1 MACKTATLG
10 SLVKIM
16 TGAPMSRAKKI
27 AESDEPIN
35 AKVLVPAA
43 MSNGR
48 IDDAQ
53 LVTERVSKVKDELFT
68 KEGDVVV
75 KASTPYDCVFIDRG
89 HEGLLVTSFGLIL
102 RTASSAPLDMRF
114 LAIYLSLEQTNKAL
128 QGMSKGMTIQL
139 IKKRDIGDLL
149 VPVPDLEAQLRLA
162 RLFECTQ
169 KRKELC
175 RSMIEK
181 SDLLLQS
188 EFSRTI
194 FDND

>member
-1 MACKTATLG
+1 
-10 SLVKIM
+10 M

>member
-53 LVTERVSKVKDELFT
+53 LVTERVSKVKGELFT

>member
-1 MACKTATLG
+1 MACKTAALG

-35 AKVLVPAA
+35 ARVLVPAA

-53 LVTERVSKVKDELFT
+53 LVTERVSKVKGELFT
-68 KEGDVVV
+68 REGDVVV
-75 KASTPYDCVFIDRG
+75 KASTPYDCVFIDKG

-102 RTASSAPLDMRF
+102 RPASHASLDMRF
-114 LAIYLSLEQTNKAL
+114 LAIYLGLEQANKAL
-128 QGMSKGMTIQL
+128 QSMSKGMTIQL
-139 IKKRDIGDLL
+139 IKKRDIGDLQ
-149 VPVPDLEAQLRLA
+149 VPIPDLEAQLRLA
-162 RLFECTQ
+162 SLFECTQ
-169 KRKELC
+169 KRKEFC

>member
-1 MACKTATLG
+1 MACKTAPLG

-27 AESDEPIN
+27 AESDDPVE
-35 AKVLVPAA
+35 ARVLVPAA

-48 IDDAQ
+48 IDDGQ
-53 LVTERVSKVKDELFT
+53 LVTEKISKVKDELFT
-68 KEGDVVV
+68 REGDVVV